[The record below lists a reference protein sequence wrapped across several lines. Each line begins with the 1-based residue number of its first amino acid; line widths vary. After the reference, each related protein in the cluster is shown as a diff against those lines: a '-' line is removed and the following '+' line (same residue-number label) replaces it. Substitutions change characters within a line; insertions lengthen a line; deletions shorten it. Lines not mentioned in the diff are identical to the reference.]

1 MIRAHHNA
9 GVHSYKHKHLVSSRM
24 FQKCDKKDTTARGIH
39 MYKASKFFRDPG
51 PEAMPGVMK
60 EADAAVQR
68 SQDRIKQNTETII
81 I

>member
-9 GVHSYKHKHLVSSRM
+9 GVHSYKHKHLVSSKM

-39 MYKASKFFRDPG
+39 TYKAPSFFWDPG

>member
-68 SQDRIKQNTETII
+68 SQDRIKQTLKQL
-81 I
+81 

>member
-1 MIRAHHNA
+1 MHITMQ
-9 GVHSYKHKHLVSSRM
+9 VFTVTSTSTWYHL
-24 FQKCDKKDTTARGIH
+24 KCFKNVIKNIPLQEAYVRI
-39 MYKASKFFRDPG
+39 KLPSFFSDPG

-60 EADAAVQR
+60 EADFAVQR

>member
-1 MIRAHHNA
+1 MQ
-9 GVHSYKHKHLVSSRM
+9 VFTVTSTSTWYHLEC
-24 FQKCDKKDTTARGIH
+24 FKKCERKDTTARGIH